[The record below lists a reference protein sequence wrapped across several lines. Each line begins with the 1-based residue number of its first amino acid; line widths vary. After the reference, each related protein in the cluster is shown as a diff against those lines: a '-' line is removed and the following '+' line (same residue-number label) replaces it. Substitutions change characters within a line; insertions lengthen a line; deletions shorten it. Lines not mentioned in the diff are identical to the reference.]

1 MARATML
8 QGRRSR
14 APLYVVHVVLVAL
27 FLIPLLW
34 TLSTSLKTPR
44 DIMVYPPALIPANP
58 TLANYL
64 EIWTTRDGIFRRY
77 FVNSVIVS
85 AGAAAVVAAVSTLAG
100 YGFAI
105 LTFKGKNVIFLM
117 IIAAILIPFQA
128 LLIPLFQLMRDLGLL
143 NTYQGL
149 IIIYATFQLPF
160 GIFMMRNAF
169 STVPI
174 SLRESAL
181 LDGANE
187 FRVMRSV
194 MLPLVLPG
202 VMTTII
208 YSLYVT
214 WNEFLIALVFTT
226 QEEMKLLTVGLRQL
240 AVGRYTTN
248 WEYLTAGS
256 IISFIPIMIIFMFLQ
271 RYFIRGVTGGAVKG

>member
-1 MARATML
+1 ML
-8 QGRRSR
+8 QGRTSKI
-14 APLYVVHVVLVAL
+14 PIYLVHVVLVTL
-27 FLIPLLW
+27 FVIPLLW
-34 TLSTSLKTPR
+34 ALSTSLKTPR
-44 DIMVYPPALIPANP
+44 EIMVYPPVVVPTNP
-58 TLANYL
+58 TFEHYV
-64 EIWTTRDGIFRRY
+64 EIWTARDGIFRRY
-77 FVNSVIVS
+77 FVNSVIVTT
-85 AGAAAVVAAVSTLAG
+85 GAAALVAAVSTLAG

-105 LTFKGKNVIFLM
+105 LSFKGKNLLFVL
-117 IIAAILIPFQA
+117 IISAILIPFQA
-128 LLIPLFQLMRDLGLL
+128 LLVPLFQLMRDLNLL
-143 NTYQGL
+143 NTYVGL

-181 LDGANE
+181 LDGATE
-187 FRVMRSV
+187 FTVMKSV

-202 VMTTII
+202 IMTTII

-226 QEEMKLLTVGLRQL
+226 QEDMKLLTVGLRQL
-240 AVGRYTTN
+240 AVGRYTTH
-248 WEYLTAGS
+248 WEFLTAGS
-256 IISFIPIMIIFMFLQ
+256 IISFIPIMIVFVFLQ

>member
-1 MARATML
+1 ML
-8 QGRRSR
+8 QGRTSKI
-14 APLYVVHVVLVAL
+14 PIYLVHLVLVSL
-27 FLIPLLW
+27 FLVPLLW
-34 TLSTSLKTPR
+34 SVSTSLKTPR
-44 DIMVYPPALIPANP
+44 EIMVYPPVLAPTNP
-58 TLANYL
+58 TFEHYV
-64 EIWTTRDGIFRRY
+64 EIWTARDGIFRRY
-77 FVNSVIVS
+77 FLNSVIVT
-85 AGAAAVVAAVSTLAG
+85 AGAAALVAVVSTLAG

-105 LTFKGKNVIFLM
+105 LSFKFKNLLFVL
-117 IIAAILIPFQA
+117 IISAILIPFQA
-128 LLIPLFQLMRDLGLL
+128 LLVPLFQLMRDLALL
-143 NTYQGL
+143 NTYAGL

-169 STVPI
+169 STVPL
-174 SLRESAL
+174 SLRESAM
-181 LDGANE
+181 LDGASE
-187 FRVMRSV
+187 FRVLRSV

-202 VMTTII
+202 IMTTII

-226 QEEMKLLTVGLRQL
+226 QEDMKLLTVGLRQL

-256 IISFIPIMIIFMFLQ
+256 IISFIPIMIVFVFLQ

>member
-1 MARATML
+1 ML
-8 QGRRSR
+8 QGRRAK
-14 APLYVVHVVLVAL
+14 APLYLIHAVLVTL
-27 FLIPLLW
+27 FLIPLFW
-34 TLSTSLKTPR
+34 SLSTSLKTPR
-44 DIMVYPPALIPANP
+44 DIMVYPPAIVPTNP
-58 TLANYL
+58 TLDNYR

-77 FVNSVIVS
+77 FLNSVIVS

-105 LTFKGKNVIFLM
+105 LTFKGKNVLFVM

-128 LLIPLFQLMRDLGLL
+128 LLIPLFQLMRDLALL

-181 LDGANE
+181 LDGASE

-202 VMTTII
+202 IMTTVI

-226 QEEMKLLTVGLRQL
+226 HEEMKLLTVGLRQL

-256 IISFIPIMIIFMFLQ
+256 IISFIPIMIIFVFLQ

>member
-1 MARATML
+1 ML
-8 QGRRSR
+8 QGRRSK
-14 APLYVVHVVLVAL
+14 APLYLIHLALVVL
-27 FLIPLLW
+27 FLVPLVW
-34 TLSTSLKTPR
+34 SLSTSLKLPR
-44 DIMVYPPALIPANP
+44 DIMVYPPTLVPPNP
-58 TLANYL
+58 TFDNYL

-77 FVNSVIVS
+77 FVNSVVVS
-85 AGAAAVVAAVSTLAG
+85 LGAAGLVAAVSTLAG

-105 LTFKGKNVIFLM
+105 LSFRAKNVLFVL

-128 LLIPLFQLMRDLGLL
+128 LLVPLFQLMRDLRLL

-187 FRVMRSV
+187 FQVMRSV

-202 VMTTII
+202 IMTTVI

-240 AVGRYTTN
+240 AVGRYTTH